1 MSTNTEQQCASV
13 SLIYHKVYIIKVCRV
28 FRDRVVGGCR
38 LEKRYCIDAHN
49 PPQEEADKSNL
60 AVGPAISAALRQ
72 IVFAEELQQMKL
84 HSVLSSYRSFQWEK
98 QNILEALTL
107 CKHERLTGKNK
118 AT

>member
-1 MSTNTEQQCASV
+1 MCLSFPHLSQSLYNQTLLCV
-13 SLIYHKVYIIKVCRV
+13 SRSGGRGMP
-28 FRDRVVGGCR
+28 FRKALLHRC
-38 LEKRYCIDAHN
+38 
-49 PPQEEADKSNL
+49 PQVTPKEEADKSNL